1 MFHCTYTKSG
11 NKFQNT
17 YVGRITMDSGA
28 CLSVVHE
35 SLLRQCDFEFTGTR
49 SKEYSGAGGSRLPLL
64 DQVADMKVHV
74 DKIGWIVLRN
84 VLVLQ
89 QESRLQTTLLVGRF
103 DLQRLQVSLDFCN
116 GYVLMGKDQKKI
128 KMARRMS
135 TSIARVK
142 RSSKAKEKATLVG
155 TDAVT
160 ILAQLQHPSEAI
172 KSSWYDDPEYNNND
186 SILAKAIN
194 NEFAD
199 VDKAELVGMIS
210 EEDPELI
217 QQSHEVPTD
226 GWSTRANLGDPC
238 HYIDPCCSGCDQCID
253 EKLSKWTKKNG
264 TAPSLDD
271 LHSNDEIVHS
281 LRSYIER
288 ERQRSRSTFTH
299 KQCTIDKGFRAKHP
313 ETATKVEKLL
323 EQYKQVFAGDIGEVP
338 DCYTV
343 DVDIVGE
350 LSPQRP
356 GHQKFQGTTLIAIL
370 KQFCKQIAHGILV
383 DVFEA
388 GVVPKSYLNTL
399 PIKKKDDDGKILEA
413 TSALRVVVDSTPINA
428 HTDFRSGR
436 SDNMNDAVNFAAATS
451 VKGFNFKADIGDAYY
466 TIKMKKRMWAYFCVV
481 VPFLG
486 TFCYTRLVQGWM
498 PSASFCVEILGR
510 IFFELHKVMRRYMD
524 DVILASMKDGNT
536 FLANVERFLQI
547 CLKNGLRL
555 KGTKTFI
562 GATSYSFLGKR
573 IVSGQVTASP
583 HYVLTLLKV
592 KWEDIKT
599 RTQMRS
605 YVMSFAF
612 LATFLHRSSE
622 LLKPLRDVMIGDG
635 KVRVEW
641 TEKLKLAFARSQK
654 ALSELAHLYAFN
666 PKYQTV
672 VVVDSSKVATGG
684 FLYQVGPN
692 GPRLIGFFSRTRR
705 DKERKVTLSSCHIEL
720 MGLKALIVAYV
731 PLLRQAA
738 LPVIVL
744 TDNAPLAAIWTKF
757 KKYEL
762 PSTDTRINNAL
773 FVLNQCAD
781 LRIKHTKH
789 TNQKLRFA
797 DMLSRLNI
805 TRTADTCEGSPK
817 CTICKAADVEDD
829 DSAHIIAVVSDL
841 VKREG
846 NHGNILDS
854 SESGLMG
861 VPSDS
866 WMFKPTP
873 VALPVTVGMVI
884 PSKMT
889 LRELLN
895 ESTLLWQM
903 QSVDKRFRQLKKDIR
918 QGVTSY
924 PKKRTPMQTLLEKRK
939 ARIVDGVIHL
949 EKVNQGAARSVIP
962 IPDQYATEVV
972 MVVHRAVGHGT
983 ITQTVKQVQRHF
995 EISKPREVVEN
1006 ALKHC
1011 IKCALHKGSGAYS
1024 KAQMKAVPVPS
1035 DMFKTIMVD
1044 EITRSVRG
1052 KSLKALIAME
1062 AVSGFIT
1069 VITYTKAMKGPAF
1082 VAAMGHIKAILCPHN
1097 MDNAVI
1103 QLRCDSA
1110 SWHTSTMV
1118 VQGLQLMKIELLL
1131 HNSTTLSKNIIP
1143 ELDARIRLY
1152 SKYLIQE
1159 IAETPPTMG
1168 AEVVCHLAAA
1178 KCNNTIGG
1186 TGYTPAELFL
1196 GRGWKDNETIQL
1208 NVKAILEGVS
1218 ARRATRR
1225 AYEDKKNLRKLQK
1238 KEQSLVPYDDK
1249 GLNSSLVRLPSLTE
1263 LKAGDTVTLI
1273 QPTDKNEPK
1282 AAWVVQ
1288 AVDFKKR
1295 QAKLIRDSGLDKQR
1309 SSAKWICFSRI
1320 EQIFPAETAILHL
1333 AAETGATPN
1342 PYVDSWGIYRDPDR
1356 LKRFMRAATMA
1367 IGQFTASS
1375 TTPEDALFSEPSP
1388 VEPPLR
1394 MEPAN
1399 AASTLL
1405 VSTESST
1412 TDHYASAHGSSSDS
1426 WCDVSTPP
1434 EVFMSSTRRLL
1445 PRRYSGSDVT
1455 TGDTVSTND
1464 VIQRPSISV
1473 SRYRSDF
1480 LGSFEDI
1487 STETLSD
1494 AMKASDMHR
1503 LQSIPS
1509 GTFRKHSKF
1518 PTPAKM
1524 EKKEMKMEPTATPI
1538 KGRWEQHRDPD
1549 VAKGVAKSTPKVER
1563 KEGVKIEPTGASSA
1577 TGAGDVGETQTE
1589 EEPRRS
1595 SRRGTVETKPGAFLK
1610 YLEPDTL

>member
-1 MFHCTYTKSG
+1 
-11 NKFQNT
+11 
-17 YVGRITMDSGA
+17 MDSGA

-35 SLLRQCDFEFTGTR
+35 SLLRQCDFEFTGSR

-64 DQVADMKVHV
+64 DQVADMKIHV
-74 DKIGWIVLRN
+74 DKLGWMVLRN
-84 VLVLQ
+84 VLVLR
-89 QESRLQTTLLVGRF
+89 QESRLQTTLLMGRF
-103 DLQRLQVSLDFCN
+103 DLQRLQVNLDFCS
-116 GYVLMGKDQKKI
+116 GYVTMGKDQKKI
-128 KMARRMS
+128 KMARRVS

-142 RSSKAKEKATLVG
+142 RSPKTKHTATTVG

-160 ILAQLQHPSEAI
+160 MLSQLQYPSEAI
-172 KSSWYDDPEYNNND
+172 KDSWNGDPGYNNND
-186 SILAKAIN
+186 SIMAKAIN
-194 NEFAD
+194 TEFAD
-199 VDKAELVGMIS
+199 VDKVELVGMIS
-210 EEDPELI
+210 EEDPEQI

-238 HYIDPCCSGCDQCID
+238 HFVDPCCSGCDQCID
-253 EKLSKWTKKNG
+253 GKLSKWIKKNG
-264 TAPSLDD
+264 TAPSLEE
-271 LHSNDEIVHS
+271 LHTDDEIVHS

-288 ERQRSRSTFTH
+288 ERQRSRSTYTH

-313 ETATKVEKLL
+313 ETATKVEQLL
-323 EQYKQVFAGDIGEVP
+323 ERYKQVFAGDIGQVP

-388 GVVPKSYLNTL
+388 GIVPKSYLNTL

-428 HTDFRSGR
+428 HTDFRGGR
-436 SDNMNDAVNFAAATS
+436 SDNMNDATNFAAATS

-466 TIKMKKRMWAYFCVV
+466 TIKMKRRMWAYFCVV

-555 KGTKTFI
+555 KGAKTFI

-612 LATFLHRSSE
+612 LASFLHRSSE

-635 KVRVEW
+635 KVRVVW
-641 TEKLKLAFARSQK
+641 TEALKTAFTQSQK
-654 ALSELAHLYAFN
+654 ALGELAHLYAFN

-720 MGLKALIVAYV
+720 MGLKALVVAYV

-781 LRIKHTKH
+781 LRIQHTKH

-805 TRTADTCEGSPK
+805 TRTADTCEGVPK
-817 CTICKAADVEDD
+817 CTICKAADVDD
-829 DSAHIIAVVSDL
+829 DDGAHVIALVSDL

-846 NHGNILDS
+846 NHGNILDPT
-854 SESGLMG
+854 ESGMMG
-861 VPSDS
+861 TPSDS
-866 WMFKPTP
+866 WMFKPLS
-873 VALPVTVGMVI
+873 VALPVTVGKVI

-889 LRELLN
+889 LQELL
-895 ESTLLWQM
+895 EDPKTLWQM
-903 QSVDKRFRQLKKDIR
+903 QSVDKRLRQLRKDIR

-924 PKKRTPMQTLLEKRK
+924 PKKRTPMQTMLEKRK
-939 ARIVDGVIHL
+939 ARIVNGVIQL
-949 EKVNQGAARSVIP
+949 EKINQGAARMVIP

-995 EISKPREVVEN
+995 EITKPREAVEN

-1011 IKCALHKGSGAYS
+1011 IRCALHKGSGAYA
-1024 KAQMKAVPVPS
+1024 KTRMKAVPVPS

-1069 VITYTKAMKGPAF
+1069 VITYTKTMKGPAF

-1118 VQGLQLMKIELLL
+1118 VQGLQLMKIELAL

-1159 IAETPPTMG
+1159 IAETPPSMG

-1178 KCNNTIGG
+1178 KCNNTVGG
-1186 TGYTPAELFL
+1186 TGFTPAELFL

-1208 NVKAILEGVS
+1208 NVKEILKGVT

-1238 KEQSLVPYDDK
+1238 KEQMLVPYEDEK
-1249 GLNSSLVRLPSLTE
+1249 LNSSLVRLPALTD

-1273 QPTDKNEPK
+1273 QPSDKNEPK
-1282 AAWVVQ
+1282 SAWVVQ

-1295 QAKLIRDSGLDKQR
+1295 QAKLVRDSGLDKQR

-1320 EQIFPAETAILHL
+1320 EQIFPAENAILHL

-1356 LKRFMRAATMA
+1356 LKRFMRSAMMA
-1367 IGQFTASS
+1367 IGQFAATSE
-1375 TTPEDALFSEPSP
+1375 TPEDALFLEPSP
-1388 VEPPLR
+1388 TEQPLQ
-1394 MEPAN
+1394 MEPAE
-1399 AASTLL
+1399 AASTLV
-1405 VSTESST
+1405 VSTDAST
-1412 TDHYASAHGSSSDS
+1412 SEHYTSARGSSSDS

-1434 EVFMSSTRRLL
+1434 SVFLSSTRRLQPML
-1445 PRRYSGSDVT
+1445 YSGSDVA
-1455 TGDTVSTND
+1455 TGETVSTD
-1464 VIQRPSISV
+1464 DIIQRPSISV
-1473 SRYRSDF
+1473 SKYRSDF

-1494 AMKASDMHR
+1494 AARISEMHR
-1503 LQSIPS
+1503 LQSVPS
-1509 GTFRKHSKF
+1509 GTYQKQSKF

-1524 EKKEMKMEPTATPI
+1524 ERKEVKLEPTATPI
-1538 KGRWEQHRDPD
+1538 KGSLAQHRASD
-1549 VAKGVAKSTPKVER
+1549 VASGVAKSTPKVES
-1563 KEGVKIEPTGASSA
+1563 KVKDEPASAGSA
-1577 TGAGDVGETQTE
+1577 TGTCANQTLE
-1589 EEPRRS
+1589 DEPRRS
-1595 SRRGTVETKPGAFLK
+1595 TRRTTVETKAGAFLK
-1610 YLEPDTL
+1610 YLEPDSL